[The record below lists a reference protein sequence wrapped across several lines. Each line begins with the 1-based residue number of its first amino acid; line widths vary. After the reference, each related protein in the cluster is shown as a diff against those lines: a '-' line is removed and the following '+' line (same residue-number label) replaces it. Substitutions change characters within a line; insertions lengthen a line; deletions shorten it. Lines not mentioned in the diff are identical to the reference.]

1 MKYLYSALH
10 VRLCKRTKQGKLLS
24 MQKLIA
30 TLLLIL
36 VFGCSFAQTKTAK
49 GAAADTSIETRQGN
63 VEKYGFKSL
72 FVNKEFTATTA
83 YDAQI
88 HPQAWGFIQDYL
100 DRHGKN
106 LQKMKSWGIPYFTLI
121 DNVLTQYGLPH
132 ELKYLAVIESGLN
145 TNATSWVGAR
155 GPWQFMPY
163 TAKEYGLNVN
173 GWMDERTDYFRSAHA
188 AAKYLTSLYND
199 LDDWLL
205 VIAAYNGG
213 PGRVYSAIKKS
224 GSRDFWKLQYFLPEE
239 SRNHVKKFIATHYI
253 MEGKG
258 GVTTVVNDGK
268 QQQPAEFAPEK
279 TDPNIEVQVIA
290 GKFSS
295 VVMAKNLMVD
305 LLYFNQLNPN
315 FDAVLAGNNTFSL
328 RLPKEKMQLFNRN
341 RYAILSES
349 IQLLMRF
356 YGEDGMK
363 DIYPKVSELPEVKKK
378 PIPKKKS

>member
-1 MKYLYSALH
+1 
-10 VRLCKRTKQGKLLS
+10 
-24 MQKLIA
+24 MQKLTFTVCFIF
-30 TLLLIL
+30 LS
-36 VFGCSFAQTKTAK
+36 VCSFAQATTPK
-49 GAAADTSIETRQGN
+49 GSVADTSIETQQGN

-72 FVNKEFTATTA
+72 FVNKEFNATTA

-173 GWMDERTDYFRSAHA
+173 GWIDERTDYFRSTHA

-328 RLPKEKMQLFNRN
+328 RLPKEKMQLFNSN

-378 PIPKKKS
+378 PVPKKKG

>member
-1 MKYLYSALH
+1 MHKII
-10 VRLCKRTKQGKLLS
+10 LS
-24 MQKLIA
+24 I
-30 TLLLIL
+30 IFISCS
-36 VFGCSFAQTKTAK
+36 VFSFAQKDSAVNGNAT
-49 GAAADTSIETRQGN
+49 DTIIENKQGD
-63 VEKYGFKSL
+63 VSKYGFQAL
-72 FVNKEFTATTA
+72 FVNKEFNSSTS

-100 DRHGKN
+100 DRYGKN
-106 LQKMKSWGIPYFTLI
+106 LQKMKGWGMPYFTLI

-173 GWMDERTDYFRSAHA
+173 GWLDERTDYFRSTHA

-224 GSRDFWKLQYFLPEE
+224 GSRDFWKLQYYLPAE
-239 SRNHVKKFIATHYI
+239 SRMHVKKFIATHYI

-268 QQQPAEFAPEK
+268 QPAAPEFSPEK
-279 TDPNIEVQVIA
+279 TDPNIAVEPIV

-295 VVMAKNLMVD
+295 VVMAKNLAID
-305 LLYFNQLNPN
+305 LIYFNQLNPN
-315 FDAVLAGNNTFSL
+315 FDAVLAGNAIFNL
-328 RLPKEKMQLFNRN
+328 RLPKDKMQAFNAN
-341 RYAILSES
+341 RYAILNES
-349 IQLLMRF
+349 VQLLMRF

-363 DIYPKVSELPEVKKK
+363 DMYPKVSDLPEVKKK
-378 PIPKKKS
+378 PVVKKKG

>member
-1 MKYLYSALH
+1 MKYLCSASH
-10 VRLCKRTKQGKLLS
+10 IRLCKRIKWGKLLS
-24 MQKLIA
+24 MQKLII
-30 TLLLIL
+30 TLSFIPF
-36 VFGCSFAQTKTAK
+36 VVGSFAQTTTPK
-49 GAAADTSIETRQGN
+49 GSAADTGITTQQGN

-72 FVNKEFTATTA
+72 FVNKEFNSTNA

-106 LQKMKSWGIPYFTLI
+106 LQKMKSWGTPYFTLI

-173 GWMDERTDYFRSAHA
+173 GWIDERTDYFRSTHA
-188 AAKYLTSLYND
+188 AAKYLTTLYND
-199 LDDWLL
+199 LNDWLL

-224 GSRDFWKLQYFLPEE
+224 GSRDFWKLQYHLPEE

-279 TDPNIEVQVIA
+279 TDPNIDVQVIA

-295 VVMAKNLMVD
+295 VVMAKNLLVD

-328 RLPKEKMQLFNRN
+328 RLPKEKMQLFNSN

-356 YGEDGMK
+356 YGEDDMK

-378 PIPKKKS
+378 PVVKKKS

>member
-1 MKYLYSALH
+1 MFLNYKFILFFFF
-10 VRLCKRTKQGKLLS
+10 KLFSLG
-24 MQKLIA
+24 LA
-30 TLLLIL
+30 
-36 VFGCSFAQTKTAK
+36 AQTDSVLNKEK
-49 GAAADTSIETRQGN
+49 IVDTTLATGGN

-72 FVNKEFTATTA
+72 FVKKDFNKTDK

-88 HPQAWGFIQDYL
+88 NPMAWGFIQDYL
-100 DRHGKN
+100 RFHGKN
-106 LQKMKSWGIPYFTLI
+106 LEKMKSWGMPYFTLI
-121 DNVLTQYGLPH
+121 DNVLMQYGLPN

-145 TNATSWVGAR
+145 TNATSWVGAK

-163 TAKEYGLNVN
+163 TAKENGLLVTS
-173 GWMDERTDYFRSAHA
+173 WVDERTDYFRSTHA

-199 LDDWLL
+199 LNDWLL

-258 GVTTVVNDGK
+258 GVTTTVNNGK
-268 QQQPAEFAPEK
+268 QGKITEFAPEK
-279 TDPNIEVQVIA
+279 IDPNINVQAIV

-295 VVMAKNLMVD
+295 VVMSKNLLMD
-305 LLYFNQLNPN
+305 LLYFNQLNPD
-315 FDAVLAGNNTFSL
+315 FDVVLAGNKAFDL
-328 RLPKEKMQLFNRN
+328 RLPKEKMQLFNNN
-341 RYAILSES
+341 RYSILSES
-349 IQLLMRF
+349 VQLLMRF
-356 YGEDGMK
+356 YGEEGLK

-378 PIPKKKS
+378 TVRKKA

>member
-1 MKYLYSALH
+1 
-10 VRLCKRTKQGKLLS
+10 
-24 MQKLIA
+24 MQKIIA
-30 TLLLIL
+30 TLLFIL
-36 VFGCSFAQTKTAK
+36 VIACSFAQTKTAK
-49 GAAADTSIETRQGN
+49 GAVADTSIETQQGN

-72 FVNKEFTATTA
+72 FVTKEFNGTNA

-173 GWMDERTDYFRSAHA
+173 GWIDERTDYFRSTHA

-224 GSRDFWKLQYFLPEE
+224 GSRDFWKLQYYLPEE

-268 QQQPAEFAPEK
+268 QPQPAEFAPEK
-279 TDPNIEVQVIA
+279 TDPNIDVQVIA

-328 RLPKEKMQLFNRN
+328 RLPKDKMQLFNSN
-341 RYAILSES
+341 RYSILSES

-378 PIPKKKS
+378 PVPKKKG

>member
-1 MKYLYSALH
+1 MQKLFISFCLVLSSFVSFAQNGTA
-10 VRLCKRTKQGKLLS
+10 VTTPTTDTTGTKQG
-24 MQKLIA
+24 
-30 TLLLIL
+30 
-36 VFGCSFAQTKTAK
+36 
-49 GAAADTSIETRQGN
+49 D
-63 VEKYGFKSL
+63 VEKYGFQAL
-72 FVNKEFTATTA
+72 FVNKEFNSSTS

-100 DRHGKN
+100 DRYGKN

-173 GWMDERTDYFRSAHA
+173 GWVDERTDYFRSTHA
-188 AAKYLTSLYND
+188 AAKYLTYLYND
-199 LDDWLL
+199 LNDWLL

-224 GSRDFWKLQYFLPEE
+224 GSRDFWKLQYYLPAE
-239 SRNHVKKFIATHYI
+239 SRMHVKKFIATHYI

-268 QQQPAEFAPEK
+268 QPVANEFAPEK
-279 TDPNIEVQVIA
+279 TDPNIEVQAIA

-295 VVMAKNLMVD
+295 VVMAKNLVVD

-315 FDAVLAGNNTFSL
+315 FDAVLAGNNTFNL
-328 RLPKEKMQLFNRN
+328 RLPKEKMQLFNSN
-341 RYAILSES
+341 RYNILNES
-349 IQLLMRF
+349 VQLLMRF

-363 DIYPKVSELPEVKKK
+363 DIYPKLSELPEMKKKPVVKKK
-378 PIPKKKS
+378 G

>member
-1 MKYLYSALH
+1 
-10 VRLCKRTKQGKLLS
+10 
-24 MQKLIA
+24 MQKIIT
-30 TLLLIL
+30 TLLFIL
-36 VFGCSFAQTKTAK
+36 SAVCSFAQTTSAK
-49 GAAADTSIETRQGN
+49 GTAADTSIETQQGN

-72 FVNKEFTATTA
+72 FVNKEFNATNA

-106 LQKMKSWGIPYFTLI
+106 LQKMKTWGIPYFTLI
-121 DNVLTQYGLPH
+121 DNVLTQYALPH

-173 GWMDERTDYFRSAHA
+173 GWIDERTDYFRSTHA

-199 LDDWLL
+199 LNDWLL

-224 GSRDFWKLQYFLPEE
+224 GSRDFWKLQYYLPEE

-279 TDPNIEVQVIA
+279 TDPNIDVQVIA

-328 RLPKEKMQLFNRN
+328 RLPKDKMQLFNSN
-341 RYAILSES
+341 RYSILSES

-378 PIPKKKS
+378 PVPKKKS

>member
-1 MKYLYSALH
+1 MYL
-10 VRLCKRTKQGKLLS
+10 KQLLYLFLFLNLFS
-24 MQKLIA
+24 QSL
-30 TLLLIL
+30 
-36 VFGCSFAQTKTAK
+36 FAQSDSGISKEIAV
-49 GAAADTSIETRQGN
+49 DTTLASGGN

-72 FVNKEFTATTA
+72 FVKKEFNSAVK

-88 HPQAWGFIQDYL
+88 NPQAWGFIQDYL
-100 DRHGKN
+100 QHHGRN

-121 DNVLTQYGLPH
+121 DNVLMQYGLPN

-163 TAKEYGLNVN
+163 TAKEYGLLVT
-173 GWMDERTDYFRSAHA
+173 GWVDERTDYFRSTHA

-258 GVTTVVNDGK
+258 GVTTTVNNGK
-268 QQQPAEFAPEK
+268 QGKINEFAPEK
-279 TDPNIEVQVIA
+279 TDPNIDVQAIV

-295 VVMAKNLMVD
+295 VVMSKNLLMD

-315 FDAVLAGNNTFSL
+315 FDAVLAGNKAFDL
-328 RLPKEKMQLFNRN
+328 RLPKEKMQLFNNN

-349 IQLLMRF
+349 VQLLMRF
-356 YGEDGMK
+356 YGEEGLK

-378 PIPKKKS
+378 PVRKKA